1 MTEEFTHHFKN
12 TTSDKIITI
21 IKKGDWQDILH
32 GICNIKDN
40 SVFLNYSYFKYF
52 GTKETYAIVLNY
64 ILHKLDTI
72 ISEHNDFIVHTNIK
86 SLTVSEIDKHKSF
99 IQNISATMNEK
110 YPNKLCKC
118 YIYNA
123 PFIFSQI
130 MNIISIFVDKET
142 QKKIVL
148 VQHKV

>member
-64 ILHKLDTI
+64 ILHTW
-72 ISEHNDFIVHTNIK
+72 IVVELI
-86 SLTVSEIDKHKSF
+86 L
-99 IQNISATMNEK
+99 
-110 YPNKLCKC
+110 
-118 YIYNA
+118 
-123 PFIFSQI
+123 
-130 MNIISIFVDKET
+130 
-142 QKKIVL
+142 KIVQVNFL
-148 VQHKV
+148 SI